1 MAPFQIKFMPDNLII
16 EADDGTSLL
25 QAAAKAE
32 IYIKS
37 GCGGK
42 GTCGACKVVVLS
54 GDPLVTGT
62 GSLTSDQ
69 ISTGVRLACQTTITG
84 DCTIEVPPESRLQE
98 HQVLMG
104 DVHKGILQES
114 GHDLLEKFGHH
125 PLATKLRLTLS
136 APTLTSNTSDWARLQ
151 LELRRVLKSGD
162 KPIHI
167 PLSILKNLPEALR
180 KAKWDVSVTLTDT
193 DLELTVTHIEPG
205 NDQPPYGFAIDIGT
219 TTVVVYLINLLT
231 GEIEDQQGS
240 YNKQAKFGDDVISR
254 IVYAVEDAAHLRE
267 IQATV
272 IGTMNELIDKILA
285 RKNLTSDN
293 ISCAMVAGNTTMTQ
307 LFLGVDPRYIRLEP
321 YIPTMT
327 TVPGVHASEIGL
339 HMIPEALVRCY
350 PSVASYVGGDIVAGT
365 LVTDLANGE
374 DIILFIDIGTNG
386 EIVLGNQDWL
396 VACACSAG
404 PSFEGGGITFGMRA
418 MPGAIERVIIDPE
431 TLEVSLKVVSKVL
444 PVGIC
449 GSGLVDCVAKLL
461 EAKIIDR
468 AGNFQMEHHAGS
480 DRLRSTGDD
489 KEFVLAWAH
498 QAGGEKDVVITE
510 NDVKNIIRAKGSVY
524 AGIRTLLT
532 MVSVDIE
539 MISKVIIAGGFG
551 NYLNVDDSVQIGLLP
566 DLELER
572 FEFIGNASVKGARL
586 ALLSQNAW
594 REAEELGRK
603 MTYVEL
609 SVGPT
614 FMDEYVSALFL
625 PHTDLSLFPSCE

>member
-1 MAPFQIKFMPDNLII
+1 MPQFQINFMPENRII
-16 EADDGTSLL
+16 EADYGMSLL
-25 QAAAKAE
+25 NAAAKAE

-54 GDPLVTGT
+54 GEPLVTGT
-62 GSLTSDQ
+62 GNLTSEQ
-69 ISTGVRLACQTTITG
+69 ISTGVRLACKTMIQG
-84 DCTIEVPPESRLQE
+84 DMTVEVPPESRLQE

-104 DVHKGILQES
+104 DVHKGILKES
-114 GHDLLEKFGHH
+114 GHDLLEKFGLH
-125 PLATKLRLTLS
+125 PLATKERISLS
-136 APTLTSNTSDWARLQ
+136 PPTLTANTSDWARLQ
-151 LELRRVLKSGD
+151 MELRRVLKAED

-193 DLELTVTHIEPG
+193 ESEFTVTHVEPG
-205 NDQPPYGFAIDIGT
+205 NDLPPFGLAIDIGT

-231 GEIEDQQGS
+231 GMMDDQQGS

-254 IVYAVEDAAHLRE
+254 IVYAVEDAKHLEE
-267 IQATV
+267 IQDTV
-272 IGTMNELIDKILA
+272 IETINELIDKILT
-285 RKNLTSDN
+285 RRSLTSNN

-327 TVPGVHASEIGL
+327 SVPSVPAREIGL
-339 HMIPEALVRCY
+339 HMIPEALVHCY

-396 VACACSAG
+396 VTCACSAG

-418 MPGAIERVIIDPE
+418 MPGAIERVIIDPD
-431 TLEVSLKVVSKVL
+431 TLEVSLKVISNRL

-449 GSGLVDCVAKLL
+449 GSGLVDCVSKLL
-461 EAKIIDR
+461 SSGVIDR
-468 AGNFQMEHHAGS
+468 AGNFQLGHHTGS
-480 DRLRSTGDD
+480 DRLRATSDD

-498 QAGGEKDVVITE
+498 QAGGDKDVVITE

-524 AGIRTLLT
+524 AGIRSLLN
-532 MVSVDIE
+532 MVAVDIE
-539 MISKVIIAGGFG
+539 MISKIVIAGGFG
-551 NYLNVDDSVQIGLLP
+551 NYLNVHDSVQIGLLP
-566 DLELER
+566 DLEPER

-594 REAEELGRK
+594 READELGRK

-609 SVGPT
+609 SVGAT

-625 PHTDLSLFPSCE
+625 PHTDLSLFPSCQ